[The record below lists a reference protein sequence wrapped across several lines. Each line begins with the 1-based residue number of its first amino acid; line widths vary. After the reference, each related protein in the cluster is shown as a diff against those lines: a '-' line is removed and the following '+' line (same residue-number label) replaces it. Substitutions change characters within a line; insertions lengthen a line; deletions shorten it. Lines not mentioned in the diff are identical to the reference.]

1 MFKRKIPRN
10 RKVSG
15 VFLLA
20 QKKYRIVLVWEVG
33 EQDGDVDTQRLS
45 DQCTLFDGDAVFT
58 AFNASIVGAAD
69 LTNFSE
75 LFLAATFSFPK
86 FSQIISKIVIDFIW

>member
-1 MFKRKIPRN
+1 MHRCLKSDYNMRRLPSN
-10 RKVSG
+10 R
-15 VFLLA
+15 
-20 QKKYRIVLVWEVG
+20 EVG

>member
-1 MFKRKIPRN
+1 M
-10 RKVSG
+10 
-15 VFLLA
+15 
-20 QKKYRIVLVWEVG
+20 LVWEVG

-75 LFLAATFSFPK
+75 LFLAATAGRV
-86 FSQIISKIVIDFIW
+86 ISRFLPVEQRAMYFGGGCHF